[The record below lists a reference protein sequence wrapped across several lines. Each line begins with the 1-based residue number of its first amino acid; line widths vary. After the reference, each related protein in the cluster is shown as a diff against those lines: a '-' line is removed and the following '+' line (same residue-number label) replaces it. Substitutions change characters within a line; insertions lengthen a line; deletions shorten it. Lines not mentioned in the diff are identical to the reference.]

1 MKTNPTEREIALI
14 EEFLTNL
21 DDKIEVKVHEL
32 SIKEFKYKSHVK
44 KYEAKISELEFFY
57 TELAAFNKMLKDL
70 SVTSER
76 FELLREEASTLKY
89 KAYTLSTNM
98 TSDFSRCELSLA
110 LDVAILKAIHE
121 TMVRFA
127 KDWRDI
133 LGKAKPKSKEPVS

>member
-1 MKTNPTEREIALI
+1 MKTNPTEREISLI

-21 DDKIEVKVHEL
+21 DDKIEVKLHEL

-44 KYEAKISELEFFY
+44 KYEDKILELEFFY
-57 TELAAFNKMLKDL
+57 SELTAFNKLLKDL

-76 FELLREEASTLKY
+76 FGLLREEASTLEY
-89 KAYTLSTNM
+89 KAYALSINM
-98 TSDFSRCELSLA
+98 ASDFSRCELGLA

-127 KDWRDI
+127 KDWRGI
-133 LGKAKPKSKEPVS
+133 LAKAKSKSKEPNS

>member
-21 DDKIEVKVHEL
+21 DDKIQVKVHEL

-57 TELAAFNKMLKDL
+57 TELAGFNKLLKDL
-70 SVTSER
+70 PATSEK
-76 FELLREEASTLKY
+76 FEAIREQASVLEY
-89 KAYTLSTNM
+89 KAYVLSSNM
-98 TSDFSRCELSLA
+98 VSDFSRCELSLA
-110 LDVAILKAIHE
+110 MDLAILKAIHE

-133 LGKAKPKSKEPVS
+133 LAKANPENKEPIR